1 MKKLLLGTIVT
12 ICCLNAVAK
21 NNEVI
26 KLKSPS
32 RQVVADKIDEN
43 LEKTLDFSQSNIIGS
58 EALKELKKSSTNED
72 NETSENILVP
82 FYYTYFIYIFYIIPF
97 RYSQTAMNKGTEGIK
112 KQLFGRIKTTFWEFK
127 NDFSG
132 K

>member
-26 KLKSPS
+26 KLNNSS

-43 LEKTLDFSQSNIIGS
+43 LEKTLDFSQ
-58 EALKELKKSSTNED
+58 
-72 NETSENILVP
+72 
-82 FYYTYFIYIFYIIPF
+82 Y
-97 RYSQTAMNKGTEGIK
+97 
-112 KQLFGRIKTTFWEFK
+112 
-127 NDFSG
+127 
-132 K
+132 